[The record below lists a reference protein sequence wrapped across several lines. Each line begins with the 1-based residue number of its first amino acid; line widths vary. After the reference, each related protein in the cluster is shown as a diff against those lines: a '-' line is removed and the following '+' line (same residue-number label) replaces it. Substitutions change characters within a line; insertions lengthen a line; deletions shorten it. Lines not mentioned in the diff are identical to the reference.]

1 MARRGI
7 EAATLALPW
16 PSSDDRGRKRSG
28 SDGSVL
34 AVAVVLA
41 LIGLVMVY
49 SASAVVA
56 GNRFHD
62 SIYFLKRQGAWLALG
77 FLLLHV
83 ASRLDYTVWRQLA
96 LPILAVTTVLLIAVL
111 LPPLG
116 VVAKGARRWL
126 RLGPISLQPAE
137 VAKLAVVLIL

>member
-16 PSSDDRGRKRSG
+16 PSSGDRGRKRSG

-62 SIYFLKRQGAWLALG
+62 SIYF
-77 FLLLHV
+77 
-83 ASRLDYTVWRQLA
+83 
-96 LPILAVTTVLLIAVL
+96 
-111 LPPLG
+111 
-116 VVAKGARRWL
+116 
-126 RLGPISLQPAE
+126 
-137 VAKLAVVLIL
+137 